1 MSTVSFMNRIKQ
13 LRLARGL
20 SLDELAD
27 LMGGIVTKQALSKY
41 ELGASMPS
49 APVLNQLARALDV
62 KAMDLWAEP
71 LFEVKFLG
79 YRKRV
84 SLSERWQQSFEAD
97 LSRKLEERLKLQEY
111 CYSNV
116 SFDLPI
122 RSYEVQTEGD
132 AEKAAELLRAK
143 WKLGVSPVSDL
154 TAVLEDHLVH
164 VLETDAPENF
174 DGISAL
180 VEDKS
185 GKIRAAAVVSR
196 TGCPGERQRFNLAH
210 ELGHLV
216 LKPTRKVEEEKAAFR
231 FAGAFLAPRHCID
244 REIGTHRSRIRLEE
258 LLIIKRRFGLSI
270 QALLRRLLDI
280 GTIGDSQ
287 YRWWFMF
294 LAKMKWRRDE
304 PEPLPPERAT
314 WLKQAVHRCIA
325 EGFLTV
331 EEGGRILGEKLE
343 TESGPGMLRRKAFLK
358 LPLEERRRIL
368 EAQAEKLREY
378 YAKEEDWKATETDDF
393 HEPQ

>member
-132 AEKAAELLRAK
+132 AEDR
-143 WKLGVSPVSDL
+143 
-154 TAVLEDHLVH
+154 
-164 VLETDAPENF
+164 
-174 DGISAL
+174 
-180 VEDKS
+180 KS
-185 GKIRAAAVVSR
+185 VV
-196 TGCPGERQRFNLAH
+196 
-210 ELGHLV
+210 
-216 LKPTRKVEEEKAAFR
+216 
-231 FAGAFLAPRHCID
+231 
-244 REIGTHRSRIRLEE
+244 
-258 LLIIKRRFGLSI
+258 
-270 QALLRRLLDI
+270 
-280 GTIGDSQ
+280 
-287 YRWWFMF
+287 
-294 LAKMKWRRDE
+294 
-304 PEPLPPERAT
+304 
-314 WLKQAVHRCIA
+314 
-325 EGFLTV
+325 
-331 EEGGRILGEKLE
+331 
-343 TESGPGMLRRKAFLK
+343 
-358 LPLEERRRIL
+358 
-368 EAQAEKLREY
+368 
-378 YAKEEDWKATETDDF
+378 
-393 HEPQ
+393 